1 MKYKKMLAVMLTTS
15 IAASAVPM
23 TAWAEEGEEP
33 NLVSEATEVQE
44 EPEAPQ
50 EDSAGPAEES
60 DMESVAQLAQADE
73 QQKNV
78 ETIENTDEQQEAKE
92 VIDTAEELQKALD
105 DAEAGDIITLGGSFE
120 VDGENP
126 IKITKK
132 VVLNGNGHTITAT
145 GEWKVSS
152 YKNVI
157 TVTADDVEIQNLNL
171 DCGVCDVSGIHVYN
185 CKGVNLNG
193 VEITNFQKAGV
204 IVNGAEVT
212 ATDLVVEGTKDCWG
226 SVNVDDKAGEQPKF
240 TFESGT
246 LKDAVQIYDEVED
259 ATVAVVVA
267 EGMEAVT
274 IDKETGKKF
283 YTDNI
288 EKLAAAKGGIYNAD
302 QKVIY
307 DNLATAVEK
316 AAENDTIRL
325 YTDITLEAGVANN
338 IKLNKAI
345 TIDGQKHSI
354 SRTFSSDAEY
364 EAAFEVSANGVT
376 IQNVVVKGTG
386 AAGREDAAFYLG
398 YGANENIRIENC
410 KFEGTGK
417 NPASGIISAYGT
429 ADKLTV
435 KGCEFSNAK
444 YGMYFNGINNATI
457 EGNKVQNTQYNGIY
471 IADDTTVAR
480 QNVVIQNNTLSEI
493 GTKNYSEQYGSGIYV
508 EEATGAG
515 DSAVQVSGN
524 SVTLDSANDKG
535 KPIVNGNSILVTGIE
550 LNQTTL
556 SLRVGR
562 TAQLKAT
569 VTPENATDKTVTW
582 KSSDTSV
589 ATVDENGIVTAEGR
603 GNATITASAGN
614 GAEATCDVTVK
625 KKSSSSGGSS
635 SSSSTDKEYS
645 IAIDKDIDNGKVKV
659 DPSKAEKGD
668 KVTITVTPDKGYEI
682 SKVVVKDADGEKLE
696 VKDKGKG
703 EYTFTMPDSK
713 VEIDAKFVKAEEE
726 KPEAPAEAKT
736 IILTIDQKIAN
747 VFGEYVVNDVAPI
760 IRNERTMLPI
770 RFIAQ
775 NLGAEVAWDDALNK
789 VTITKDD
796 LKIELY
802 INSAVAVVN
811 GENVTLDAP
820 AFIENSRTYL
830 PLRFVAENLGAT
842 VTWDAAARQ
851 VTIQK

>member
-23 TAWAEEGEEP
+23 TAWAEDETESVTTAE
-33 NLVSEATEVQE
+33 VEVQTGAGKSGASE
-44 EPEAPQ
+44 E
-50 EDSAGPAEES
+50 
-60 DMESVAQLAQADE
+60 AQA
-73 QQKNV
+73 
-78 ETIENTDEQQEAKE
+78 TINSAK
-92 VIDTAEELQKALD
+92 ELQKALD
-105 DAEAGDIITLGGSFE
+105 DAEAGATITLGESFE

-126 IKITKK
+126 IKITKT

-145 GEWKVSS
+145 GDWKVSG

-157 TVTADDVEIQNLNL
+157 TVEADGVEIQNLNL
-171 DCGVCDVSGIHVYN
+171 DCGECEVSGIHVYK
-185 CKGVNLNG
+185 CEGVELNS
-193 VEITNFQKAGV
+193 VEITNFRKAGV
-204 IVNGAEVT
+204 IVNGAKVT
-212 ATDLVVEGTKDCWG
+212 ATDLVVEGTEDCWG
-226 SVNVDDKAGEQPKF
+226 SVNVDDNGEEQSKF
-240 TFESGT
+240 TFESGD
-246 LKDAVQIYDEVED
+246 LGDAVQIYVEAED
-259 ATVAVVVA
+259 AEVVA
-267 EGMEAVT
+267 EGMKAVT
-274 IDKETGKKF
+274 IDTDAETGKKF

-316 AAENDTIRL
+316 AAAGETIEL
-325 YTDITLEAGVANN
+325 YADIELGAGVENN
-338 IKLNKAI
+338 INLNKAI
-345 TIDGQKHSI
+345 TIKGNGHTI
-354 SRTFSSDAEY
+354 TRAFSSDAEY
-364 EAAFEVSANGVT
+364 EAAFSISAGGVS
-376 IQNVVVKGTG
+376 IKDLDIKGTG
-386 AAGREDAAFYLG
+386 TAGKEDAAFYIG
-398 YGANENIRIENC
+398 YGANNNIRIENC
-410 KFEGTGK
+410 KFEGTGE

-429 ADKLTV
+429 ASGLTV
-435 KGCEFSNAK
+435 TGCTFTNTK
-444 YGMYFNGINNATI
+444 YGMYFNGISDATVEGNTI
-457 EGNKVQNTQYNGIY
+457 EQTQYNGIY
-471 IADDTTVAR
+471 VANDTTVDR
-480 QNVVIQNNTLSEI
+480 KSVVIKGNTLTKI
-493 GTKNYSEQYGSGIYV
+493 GTKNHSEPYANGVYV
-508 EEATGAG
+508 EAAGEAG
-515 DSAVQVSGN
+515 DSAVQISGN
-524 SVTLDSANDKG
+524 SVTLDSANTNG
-535 KPIVNGNSILVTGIE
+535 KPIVNGSSILATGIE

-562 TAQLKAT
+562 TAQLKAM
-569 VTPENATDKTVTW
+569 VTPEDATDKTVTW

-603 GNATITASAGN
+603 GNATIIASAGN